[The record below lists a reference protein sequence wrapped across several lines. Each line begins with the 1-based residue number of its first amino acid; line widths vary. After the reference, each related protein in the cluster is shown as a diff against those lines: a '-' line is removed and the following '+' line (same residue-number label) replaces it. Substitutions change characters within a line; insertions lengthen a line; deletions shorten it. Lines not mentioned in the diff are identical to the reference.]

1 MDVIIICQRFRW
13 ASTEMLDKAIVVCLK
28 ISFLLFFQVIC
39 WFKMDAIFHQEKE
52 FQTRV
57 R

>member
-1 MDVIIICQRFRW
+1 MDVVIICQRFRW
-13 ASTEMLDKAIVVCLK
+13 ASTEMLDKAIAVCLK
-28 ISFLLFFQVIC
+28 MSFLLFFQVIC
-39 WFKMDAIFHQEKE
+39 WLKMDAIFHQEKE